1 MIMQSMRYQQQV
13 IGYHGCDRSIRDRIL
28 LGKEKLRQSS
38 NDYDWLGK
46 GIYFW
51 EQGPERAEDWAEQQ
65 HRRGLIAEPS
75 VLGAHIHLGNCFD
88 LLDVRHTRILRD
100 AFVEF
105 DRAMRS
111 AGNPI
116 PSNKPLGSFDSDRL
130 LRRLDCAMINWTL
143 DQMEKGGKGSW
154 DTARGVFQE
163 GGAVFP
169 ESLILEKSHIQIAV
183 RNPACILG
191 YFRPD

>member
-1 MIMQSMRYQQQV
+1 MRYQQQV
-13 IGYHGCDRSIRDRIL
+13 IGYHGCDRGVRDRIL
-28 LGKEKLRQSS
+28 LSKERLRLSS
-38 NDYDWLGK
+38 NDYDWLGS

-51 EQGPERAEDWAEQQ
+51 EQGPERARDWADQQ
-65 HRRGLIAEPS
+65 HRRGRIIEPS

-100 AFVEF
+100 AFPEF
-105 DRAMRS
+105 ESAMRS
-111 AGNPI
+111 AGRPI
-116 PSNKPLGSFDSDRL
+116 PSNDPLSVNDSDRL
-130 LRRLDCAMINWTL
+130 LRKLDCAVINWTL
-143 DQMEKGGKGSW
+143 DQMEEAGMGPW
-154 DTARGVFQE
+154 DTVRGVFLE

-169 ESLILEKSHIQIAV
+169 QSLILEKSHIQIAV

>member
-13 IGYHGCDRSIRDRIL
+13 IGYHGCDRSVRDRIL
-28 LGKEKLRQSS
+28 LGKEKLRLSS

-51 EQGPERAEDWAEQQ
+51 EQGPERARDWAVQLQ
-65 HRRGLIAEPS
+65 RRGLIAKPS
-75 VLGAHIHLGNCFD
+75 VLGAHINLGNCFD
-88 LLDVRHTRILRD
+88 LLDVHHTRILKE
-100 AFVEF
+100 AFLEF
-105 DRAMRS
+105 DRAMKS
-111 AGNPI
+111 AGQPV
-116 PSNKPLGSFDSDRL
+116 PSNEPLGFHDSDRL

-143 DQMEKGGKGSW
+143 DQMESAGARPW
-154 DTARGVFQE
+154 DSVRGVFQE

-191 YFRPD
+191 YFRPE